1 MPRLGSLLVCEKIII
16 DQQHKPSLISTF
28 QSISAVVP
36 EGERVPDGTVTFV
49 PWAVFTEWFFVASE
63 TKGKVEQV
71 VEILQPDGALSSIGG
86 RLQFQEFAPEG
97 QGTRVFVNLFG
108 MPIAQPGYVTVNVW
122 VEEDLKKVSDVFPYR
137 IKIEHT
143 AKPAEGKV
151 GSMSFP
157 IAAPGKPS

>member
-36 EGERVPDGTVTFV
+36 EGQHVPEGTVTFV
-49 PWAVFTEWFFVASE
+49 PWAIYAEWFFVGSE

-71 VEILQPDGALSSIGG
+71 VELLQPDGAVSSIGG
-86 RLQFQEFAPEG
+86 RLQLQEFAPEG
-97 QGTRVFVNLFG
+97 QGTRAYVNLFG

-122 VEEDLKKVSDVFPYR
+122 IEEDSKKITDVFPYR

-143 AKPAEGKV
+143 AKPAEGNV

-157 IAAPGKPS
+157 AATLGKP